1 MFSDPVSVALATGPG
16 ARPEFVEVPVA
27 AGYAD
32 AGRGVGLSDLARAI
46 ETGRPHR
53 ASGDLAFHVLE
64 VMESI
69 LVAGREHTTVELTST
84 VPRPD
89 PVPLGAQPWSW

>member
-1 MFSDPVSVALATGPG
+1 MATESG

-27 AGYAD
+27 AGYPD
-32 AGRGVGLSDLARAI
+32 AGRGVGLSDLAHAI

-53 ASGDLAFHVLE
+53 ASGELAFHVLE
-64 VMESI
+64 VMESV
-69 LVAGREHTTVELTST
+69 LLAGWEHTTVELTST

-89 PVPLGAQPWSW
+89 PVPLGARPWSW